1 MLGWRSFAQTLT
13 SFSSS
18 RNSDVER
25 PSYCKRFATIVWPDD
40 DERITGVASGTAHM
54 LMPDERSMAQRER
67 FETKGYN
74 PSRDSIEMSQ
84 GATLASEASGLHES

>member
-1 MLGWRSFAQTLT
+1 MFSGAEMVSRFIISDAETRDFARKMLGA
-13 SFSSS
+13 
-18 RNSDVER
+18 
-25 PSYCKRFATIVWPDD
+25 Y
-40 DERITGVASGTAHM
+40 M